1 MPVNC
6 TEDPAT
12 RTLELTVSGHI
23 SRADFDALAPRIE
36 AFAEAH
42 GPIRVIE
49 VIDSLKGFD
58 PSLIWEG
65 IKLDFRIIPKIS
77 HCAVVGDAPWLGPV
91 ARASAAVLPMTLRA
105 FPRSG
110 LQAARDWIATAA

>member
-1 MPVNC
+1 MPV
-6 TEDPAT
+6 TLKEDPAA
-12 RTLELTVSGHI
+12 RTVELTVLGRI
-23 SRADFDALAPRIE
+23 SRVDFDALAPRIE

-49 VIDSLKGFD
+49 VIDSLDGFD

-65 IKLDFRIIPKIS
+65 MKLDFRILPRIS

-91 ARASAAVLPMTLRA
+91 ARASAVVLPMTLRA
-105 FPRSG
+105 FPRG
-110 LQAARDWIATAA
+110 DLQAARDWIAMAD

>member
-1 MPVNC
+1 MPVTY
-6 TEDPAT
+6 TEDPAA
-12 RTLELTVSGHI
+12 RTVELAVSGHI

-49 VIDSLKGFD
+49 VVESLRGFD
-58 PSLIWEG
+58 PSLLWEG
-65 IKLDFRIIPKIS
+65 IRLDFRIIPKIS

-91 ARASAAVLPMTLRA
+91 ARASAAVLPVTLRA
-105 FPRSG
+105 FP
-110 LQAARDWIATAA
+110 LAELEAARSWIATAP